1 MLGTAIALGS
11 ALLLTVYLVF
21 RHGRL
26 LWQWA
31 ICHAGPTVHPALWR
45 FMHGAFPL
53 ALLALGIGIWLGL
66 AATPGMAKL
75 APGPVED
82 VSRLAE
88 WLTLIGVTGCVM
100 RALNFAACRT
110 LEHEATAPQPRKTSA
125 PKKKTNVKKPA
136 HTAAAKATAPS
147 RASRKTTAKSTQRRR
162 STSRESGRAAKA
174 RRTSQA

>member
-31 ICHAGPTVHPALWR
+31 IYHAGPTAYPALWR
-45 FMHGAFPL
+45 FMHGVFPL

-82 VSRLAE
+82 VNRLSE
-88 WLTLIGVTGCVM
+88 WLTLAGVVGCVM

-110 LEHEATAPQPRKTSA
+110 LEHEAAAPRPRKTPSSE
-125 PKKKTNVKKPA
+125 KKAGKKKPA
-136 HTAAAKATAPS
+136 HTAAKATAPF
-147 RASRKTTAKSTQRRR
+147 RARRKTTATSTQRSR
-162 STSRESGRAAKA
+162 STSRESGRAVKA

>member
-1 MLGTAIALGS
+1 
-11 ALLLTVYLVF
+11 
-21 RHGRL
+21 
-26 LWQWA
+26 
-31 ICHAGPTVHPALWR
+31 
-45 FMHGAFPL
+45 MHGVFPL

-136 HTAAAKATAPS
+136 HTAAKATAPS
-147 RASRKTTAKSTQRRR
+147 KASRKATAKSTQRRR
-162 STSRESGRAAKA
+162 STSRKSGRDVKA